1 MTGVMIY
8 YHGVVLGTE
17 LPIACDKTLLYL
29 KTPIQVKGHRSDVK
43 PIRFLSFLTHWRH
56 PVTKAGTAP
65 KTISCSPILD
75 EGADRQTK
83 QS

>member
-1 MTGVMIY
+1 MILYNGVLESY
-8 YHGVVLGTE
+8 KGTD
-17 LPIACDKTLLYL
+17 LPIACDKTVLYL
-29 KTPIQVKGHRSDVK
+29 KTPIQVKGHRSNVK
-43 PIRFLSFLTHWRH
+43 PIRVLSSLTHWRH

-65 KTISCSPILD
+65 TKISCSPILD